1 MEDADESS
9 QDIHEGESVCAKGG
23 YKWEFS
29 GSKGKRSGRRAE
41 VMRYD
46 KIFVLCAVMSAT
58 CFSASVTED
67 MFTFLSNYA
76 SGAAAIAALFYITE
90 E

>member
-1 MEDADESS
+1 
-9 QDIHEGESVCAKGG
+9 
-23 YKWEFS
+23 
-29 GSKGKRSGRRAE
+29 
-41 VMRYD
+41 MRYD
-46 KIFVLCAVMSAT
+46 KIFVLCAVTFAT

-76 SGAAAIAALFYITE
+76 SGAATIAALFYITE